1 MLNSTIF
8 TRFSDEMEE
17 RFSASTDLNGNSLL
31 ERMHTIRRMPYGKSR
46 RYFTKVG
53 SEPRL
58 MSGLTTITKIIEKQ
72 KGFYSALGDWRAT
85 VGIDE
90 ADQIAQE
97 TSVLGTFIHI
107 LCAEIAYV
115 RQANDPTIYINLNEE
130 FKNEFKKM
138 MLENGVRHR
147 LLDDYYK
154 RALKAAQSFDNWLN
168 EWDVSLVAIE
178 WCVMDL
184 DNNVCTPLD
193 IIAYAT
199 EPLSAA
205 AKKRG
210 EVSNRFLGNF
220 NIKFR
225 EKADSVYTT
234 DMLQTCI
241 EMQMY
246 NKYMV
251 NSAPIERTFTLTP
264 KSHYL
269 SKIGCAVHEHTGKY
283 TEDEYAADMAYMK
296 SQSAHSDIFNPDMG
310 TSLVISDMRITR
322 SGVERQAA
330 GSVED
335 YINSFFE

>member
-1 MLNSTIF
+1 MHNSIVF
-8 TRFSDEMEE
+8 SRFLSEMDEK
-17 RFSASTDLNGNSLL
+17 FSASTDLNGLSSLR
-31 ERMHTIRRMPYGKSR
+31 RMHSIRRMPYGRGRK
-46 RYFTKVG
+46 YFTKVG
-53 SEPRL
+53 AEPKL
-58 MSGLTTITKIIEKQ
+58 LSGLTTITKILEKQ
-72 KGFYSALGDWRAT
+72 KGYYSVLADWRAT
-85 VGIDE
+85 VGIEE

-115 RQANDPTIYINLNEE
+115 RQANDPAIFINLNDEFKEE
-130 FKNEFKKM
+130 FKRT

-154 RALKAAQSFDNWLN
+154 RTLKAAQSFNKWLDDWQV
-168 EWDVSLVAIE
+168 EVVAIE

-193 IIAYAT
+193 IVAYAV

-205 AKKRG
+205 EKKRG
-210 EVSNRFLGNF
+210 GEEKRFLGNF

-241 EMQMY
+241 EMYMY
-246 NKYMV
+246 NKYMTES
-251 NSAPIERTFTLTP
+251 NPIERTFTITP
-264 KSHYL
+264 KSHSLAKY
-269 SKIGCAVHEHTGKY
+269 GCAVHEHTNKY
-283 TEDEYAADMAYMK
+283 TAEEYETDIAYAKM
-296 SQSAHSDIFNPDMG
+296 QAAHSDVFNPDMNV
-310 TSLVISDMRITR
+310 TLAISDMKITR
-322 SGVERQAA
+322 NGIEQKEAD
-330 GSVED
+330 SVYE